1 MGVSVTPVNLDDGNV
16 YIGMASDSGT
26 HVAQGR
32 FPRRNPQWVIQRSA
46 TTAIVQLLAALS
58 TDLDMLVVARVFQ
71 AIGAGARFLAEL
83 APAYAAHFGATGAG
97 QLRGGIH
104 PS

>member
-1 MGVSVTPVNLDDGNV
+1 MPGSGPVHAGHEPATSDPAGALTLAQLARETLSADVGVSVTPVNLDDGNV
-16 YIGMASDSGT
+16 YIGMVSDTGT

-58 TDLDMLVVARVFQ
+58 ADQ
-71 AIGAGARFLAEL
+71 I
-83 APAYAAHFGATGAG
+83 
-97 QLRGGIH
+97 
-104 PS
+104 